1 MIVGSPPGSGSDL
14 TVRLLAQRLSDRLPK
29 GVIIENRPGAVGAI
43 ALEIAANATPDGYTL
58 MSLST
63 QNLTAMLLKTV
74 RTDIPNAF
82 APVAQTT
89 SQPYLLVVYSALPVA
104 PVTQLIAY
112 AKAKPLVYASSGTGS
127 AVHLGMEL
135 FKSMAGIEITHVP
148 YKGSGLSMID
158 LMSGRVQLAITN
170 TVTAS
175 PLVKNARIRALA
187 VTSATRS
194 AAFPDVPTIAESGVP
209 GYELGSWYGILAPIK
224 TGGALID
231 ILNKHINAVIAQPEF
246 KEKLAEEGAE
256 AAPPNTPAEF
266 KALIANEVR
275 RWDRFLKSS
284 RLKLD

>member
-74 RTDIPNAF
+74 RTDIPNVF

-104 PVTQLIAY
+104 TVTQLIAY

>member
-74 RTDIPNAF
+74 RTDIPNVF

-89 SQPYLLVVYSALPVA
+89 SQPYLLVYSALPVA
-104 PVTQLIAY
+104 TVTQLIAY

-194 AAFPDVPTIAESGVP
+194 ATFPDVPTIAESGVP